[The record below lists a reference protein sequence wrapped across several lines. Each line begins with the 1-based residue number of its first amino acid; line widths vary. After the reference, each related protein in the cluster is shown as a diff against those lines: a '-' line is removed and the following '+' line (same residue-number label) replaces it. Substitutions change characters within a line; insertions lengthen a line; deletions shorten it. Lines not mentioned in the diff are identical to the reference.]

1 MKKGTK
7 ILIIVLAVLFL
18 SSAAIV
24 ACLQTGVVC
33 FVKGD
38 SMLPSYHNG
47 QILFLNIRS
56 KSIQRGDVVVFTTPK
71 YDGRLVKRVI
81 AVEGDN
87 VVINGSDIFVNGELI
102 EPVSQA
108 SEDESQSMYYINTV
122 ISEGCIFCIGDNRNN
137 SLDSRDFGEVNVNDV
152 LGIVR

>member
-1 MKKGTK
+1 
-7 ILIIVLAVLFL
+7 
-18 SSAAIV
+18 
-24 ACLQTGVVC
+24 
-33 FVKGD
+33 
-38 SMLPSYHNG
+38 MLPSYHNG